1 MNNLQPLPLLE
12 AIRYPIEV
20 CCHKL
25 CFALMLKNSF
35 WQACDAL
42 LCDHETK
49 DLLNS
54 TFDLMIIDGAYP
66 GNKVL
71 IYAWFEII

>member
-1 MNNLQPLPLLE
+1 
-12 AIRYPIEV
+12 
-20 CCHKL
+20 
-25 CFALMLKNSF
+25 MLWTDAHSQF

-66 GNKVL
+66 GIKIQ
-71 IYAWFEII
+71 IYFDLKQYNPFLLK